1 MYFSMVLAGPN
12 MILSCFGFFGVFWNV
27 LMRLGLFW
35 VCFLVVLHVFGM
47 FLHAFGMFLQGF
59 GMFLHAFGTIL
70 HGFGMFLYAFGM
82 FLHVL
87 GVFSARDSRLS

>member
-1 MYFSMVLAGPN
+1 
-12 MILSCFGFFGVFWNV
+12 MILSCFRFFGVLWNV

-47 FLHAFGMFLQGF
+47 FLHI
-59 GMFLHAFGTIL
+59 FGTIL